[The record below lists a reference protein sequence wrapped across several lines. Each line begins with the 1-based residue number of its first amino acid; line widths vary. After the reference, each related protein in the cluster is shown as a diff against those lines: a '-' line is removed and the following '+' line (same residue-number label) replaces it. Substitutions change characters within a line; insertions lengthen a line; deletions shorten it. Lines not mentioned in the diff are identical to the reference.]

1 LTPRVKNEDDYATEK
16 PDVDGCPDEDCSY
29 TGEMVCDIFEEEY
42 WIICPRCDRLVIEG
56 EVPVSRTR

>member
-1 LTPRVKNEDDYATEK
+1 MTPHVKNEDEHETKK
-16 PDVDGCPDEDCSY
+16 PDVNECPDEDCSY

-42 WIICPRCDRLVIEG
+42 WIICPRCDELVIEG

>member
-1 LTPRVKNEDDYATEK
+1 MNPEDYITKK
-16 PDVDGCPDEDCSY
+16 PDVDECPRDDCSY

-42 WIICPRCDRLVIEG
+42 WIICPRCDRLVMDG